1 MEKYKI
7 LIISVSALIFIIGA
21 FLYVYH
27 SKSLWIKSFVLGVPV
42 NPFRLILMSLR
53 DINPKM
59 ILELKIK
66 AAKSGVKITTAKLES
81 HMLAGADV
89 KLILDATIKASQ
101 AGVRIDTAFLES
113 HQLSGGDVNLIVESK
128 ILADKAGVDIDIA
141 DLGGHNLSQGNVRLV
156 VQAMI
161 MANKANIPLVFDRAA
176 AIDLAGRD
184 ILEAVKMRI
193 RPTVI
198 PTERV
203 TAVAKDGVE
212 ITAVA
217 RVLVRIDLDRVVGG
231 GGKDAILARV
241 GEGIVAAIGSAN
253 SYEEFQENLSK
264 TSHKILESFLVS
276 EVAENL
282 AFDVVDVNIE
292 DVDVGENVGAKH
304 EVERAEANKKI
315 AESEAE
321 KRKKEMEI
329 RLIEMRV
336 KIKEKEADVQEAMAE
351 AFRKGTMGVMDYYRM
366 KSVKADTDMR
376 RSFATSGRRPD
387 EDESE
392 ES

>member
-7 LIISVSALIFIIGA
+7 LIVAVSALIFIIGA

-27 SKSLWIKSFVLGVPV
+27 SKSLWIKSFLLGVPV

-53 DINPKM
+53 DIDPKM

-66 AAKSGVKITTAKLES
+66 AAKSGVKITTSKLES

-89 KLILDATIKASQ
+89 KLILDATIKAEQ
-101 AGVRIDTAFLES
+101 AGVKINTDFLKS

-128 ILADKAGVDIDIA
+128 IQADKVGLDIDIA
-141 DLGGHNLSQGNVRLV
+141 KLGGHNLSHG
-156 VQAMI
+156 
-161 MANKANIPLVFDRAA
+161 NIPLVIEAMTMANNADIPLDFERAA
-176 AIDLAGRD
+176 AIDLTGRD
-184 ILEAVKMRI
+184 ILEAVKTQI
-193 RPTVI
+193 RPVVI
-198 PTERV
+198 QTERV

-212 ITAVA
+212 LTAIA
-217 RVLVRIDLDRVVGG
+217 RVLIRMNLDRVVGG
-231 GGKDAILARV
+231 GGKDSILARV

-253 SYEEFQENLSK
+253 SYEEFQENISN
-264 TSHKILESFLVS
+264 TSHNILESFLVP

-282 AFDVVDVNIE
+282 AFDVVDINIE

-304 EVERAEANKKI
+304 EAERAETNKKI

-321 KRKKEMEI
+321 KKKKDMEI
-329 RLIEMRV
+329 RLIEMKVR
-336 KIKEKEADVQEAMAE
+336 IREKEADVQEAMAE

-376 RSFATSGRRPD
+376 RSFALSGKSD
-387 EDESE
+387 ENESE